1 MTVTK
6 YNSFKEIDERL
17 KVLKLQKEITGEQ
30 FKLDVHKFKNTIHPA
45 NLKSGFSGFMQI
57 TLLSFV
63 TKTLIRVLRKY
74 RPAI

>member
-30 FKLDVHKFKNTIHPA
+30 FKLDVHKFKNTIHPD